1 MEEIVSKCTHGIDLH
16 TGSNHR
22 SNLPQIRAYLDD
34 PETERLARA
43 FSAPVVLDADILT
56 GSLRQAVKDRGIPM
70 LLYEA
75 GEVLRFDEVAIK
87 AGVRGIVGV
96 MRAIGMLP
104 ARNSRKTGIQPL
116 ISRSS
121 NWMRAPV
128 SGILRSSVRLGDRIK
143 NRSVLG
149 EITDPFGESTERI
162 YASSSGIVIG
172 RLNLPLVHQ
181 GDALFHIARI
191 EDSDSS
197 ATATIEAFR
206 QEFEPD
212 AE

>member
-1 MEEIVSKCTHGIDLH
+1 
-16 TGSNHR
+16 
-22 SNLPQIRAYLDD
+22 
-34 PETERLARA
+34 
-43 FSAPVVLDADILT
+43 
-56 GSLRQAVKDRGIPM
+56 M